1 MDSLKEKYNQ
11 VLHELQ
17 RSRARESQL
26 IKENMMIHSSLSAIG
41 EASTPSEIFDQ
52 LVTGLKNFIEFKEAV
67 VISRTN
73 ANAFTT
79 LLSTDKTLFTIAN
92 WPMQTKF
99 ERVLNGETLFLFDNT
114 QIPGLCHH
122 QDTKKSLVLMTGVSS
137 TSSQSIIFLID
148 SPEQRFSPRL
158 RDALHRLKPLFE
170 RAMLDFD
177 YKMRLQTMVEHRTLA
192 LNQAKLDAEQANKAK
207 SEFLA
212 MMGHELRTPLN
223 SILGML
229 DILKVENQEARL
241 LQLANSM
248 EDSSE
253 LLLQLI
259 NDLLDI
265 TKLERGTLSVKF
277 NSVNLR
283 DTVTNSAS
291 HFRTQL
297 EAKGVKLDIKFSDN
311 LPNEFISDKS
321 RLQQILF
328 NLIGNAAKFTHRG
341 TITVVAKKSNKQIH
355 LAVTD
360 TGIGISEQDLQTI
373 FKPFG
378 QADNTSTRQYDGT
391 GLGLSIS
398 KQLTELLGGTITVTS
413 QYGVGSTF
421 CVSLPCDQQMKVNE
435 SNDFIETS
443 DSDEIDSP
451 TVLVVDDSD
460 SNRLLIKLMTE
471 KLEVNCHEAASGFDA
486 VDLVQENGVN
496 YYDLVFMDLSMPK
509 MDGIETTQILNTMG
523 VTAPIIALT
532 AHNDEAHRQKC
543 KHAKMSGFMCKP
555 VRLNEI
561 KQALI
566 NQHLI
571 SGNNDIAA
579 N

>member
-1 MDSLKEKYNQ
+1 LDSLKEKYNQ
-11 VLHELQ
+11 VLHELK
-17 RSRARESQL
+17 RSKSRETQL

-52 LVTGLKNFIEFKEAV
+52 LVTGLKNFIQFKEAV

-73 ANAFTT
+73 ESPFTT
-79 LLSTDKTLFTIAN
+79 LLSTDQSLFTIHQ
-92 WPMQTKF
+92 WPMQAKF
-99 ERVLNGETLFLFDNT
+99 ERVLQGETLFLFDNS
-114 QIPGLCHH
+114 QVPQLCHS
-122 QDTKKSLVLMTGVSS
+122 QEAADNLVLMTGISS

-148 SPEQRFSPRL
+148 CPESRFTPPQ

-229 DILKVENQEARL
+229 DILKVENQEPRL

-259 NDLLDI
+259 NDLLDT
-265 TKLERGTLSVKF
+265 TKLERGTLSVKLD
-277 NSVNLR
+277 SVNLR

-291 HFRTQL
+291 HFKGQL
-297 EAKGVKLDIKFSDN
+297 LDKDVSLLIDVADN
-311 LPNEFISDKS
+311 VPQHIISDKS
-321 RLQQILF
+321 RLQQILC

-341 TITVVAKKSNKQIH
+341 QITIDVCKVNKQIH
-355 LAVTD
+355 LSVKD
-360 TGIGISEQDLQTI
+360 TGIGISEHELQSI
-373 FKPFG
+373 FLPFG
-378 QADNTSTRQYDGT
+378 QADNTSTRQYEGT

-398 KQLTELLGGTITVTS
+398 KQLAELLGGTITVSS

-421 CVSLPCDQQMKVNE
+421 CVSLPCDNRKTETKPSSTVKDTEHQSTNE
-435 SNDFIETS
+435 STI
-443 DSDEIDSP
+443 
-451 TVLVVDDSD
+451 LVVDDSD
-460 SNRLLIKLMTE
+460 SNRLLIKLMAE
-471 KLEVNCHEAASGFDA
+471 KLRVKCDEAASGFDA
-486 VDLVQENGVN
+486 VEKIQEQGVN
-496 YYDLVFMDLSMPK
+496 YYDLIFMDLSMPR
-509 MDGIETTQILNTMG
+509 MDGIETTQVLNTMG
-523 VTAPIIALT
+523 VACPIIALT
-532 AHNDEAHRQKC
+532 AHSDETHRQKC
-543 KHAKMSGFMCKP
+543 KHANMKGFMCKP
-555 VRLNEI
+555 VRLNDI
-561 KQALI
+561 KAVFQ
-566 NQHLI
+566 QYHL
-571 SGNNDIAA
+571 NLPA
-579 N
+579 